1 MTKDQ
6 STAEK
11 LTECAHNYKKTYK
24 TTNKPERGESLREPA
39 ATLLQV
45 WMVACGLHTPA
56 GLTSAEMPVMVCEIP
71 DDGGNSRIV

>member
-24 TTNKPERGESLREPA
+24 TTNKPMEH
-39 ATLLQV
+39 TLNEGSTN
-45 WMVACGLHTPA
+45 W
-56 GLTSAEMPVMVCEIP
+56 
-71 DDGGNSRIV
+71 D